1 MKLPDFLEEL
11 SQGAEKAFED
21 YAQKMIDSLVYAK
34 LPPKLKKSVNM
45 ARFAN
50 GSYDE
55 IVAHLEKKLE
65 LNALEDS
72 DDLPMASMTSSTSK
86 PKTLLST
93 GQTTDVFCNYCKEK
107 GHMVK
112 DCEKPK
118 TKKEKD
124 AQKSKLTQKK
134 VYPECGTCGKKNHPD
149 ERCWQGAGAHL
160 KPVRNRP
167 EDSSDNSPD
176 SKTQKSQ
183 YNRTSSNSQS
193 SSKQDDSKN

>member
-72 DDLPMASMTSSTSK
+72 GDLPMASMTSSTSK

-93 GQTTDVFCNYCKEK
+93 GQTTDVFCNYCNKM